1 MLFSPANDLIITACD
16 QPELPRVEVCDSLH
30 SPSVFCLRALKGR
43 RTVSDSVIR
52 FILDICFQ
60 TCLDPAAA

>member
-1 MLFSPANDLIITACD
+1 MLFSPVNDLIITACD

-43 RTVSDSVIR
+43 RTCIRQCHQIHLGHLLSD
-52 FILDICFQ
+52 F
-60 TCLDPAAA
+60 P